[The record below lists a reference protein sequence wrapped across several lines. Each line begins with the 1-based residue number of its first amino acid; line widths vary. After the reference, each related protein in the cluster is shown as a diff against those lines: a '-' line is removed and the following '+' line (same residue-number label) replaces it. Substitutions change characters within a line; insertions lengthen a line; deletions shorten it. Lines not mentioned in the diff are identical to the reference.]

1 LLFFFYEY
9 IMLLII
15 LIHLKSEGDD
25 MILKVGEKIHVI
37 IRRRFENDLRRHFLG
52 EITAVCENT
61 VRLKGYVFVLDHST
75 NQYIKKPELRTRI
88 FSLVDGINVINLIPP
103 AVILEK
109 VSYRLSA
116 DKSLVVTDGEHFSLD
131 VNEFGIRF

>member
-1 LLFFFYEY
+1 
-9 IMLLII
+9 
-15 LIHLKSEGDD
+15 
-25 MILKVGEKIHVI
+25 MICAGI
-37 IRRRFENDLRRHFLG
+37 FW
-52 EITAVCENT
+52 
-61 VRLKGYVFVLDHST
+61 VRLPR
-75 NQYIKKPELRTRI
+75 YIKKPELRTRI